1 MIDSICTRCGDDHQ
15 SKDCPLP
22 ALPLA
27 LAILPACL
35 GGWCTRREQ
44 CGRHLTAYR
53 DFVVERLCQRGH
65 EQPEPID
72 LAAWVSAAMLADQPL
87 GASA

>member
-1 MIDSICTRCGDDHQ
+1 MNGFELSARISPPV
-15 SKDCPLP
+15 SS
-22 ALPLA
+22 
-27 LAILPACL
+27 LPACM
-35 GGWCTRREQ
+35 GGLCRHRDHCQ
-44 CGRHLTAYR
+44 RHLTEHR

-72 LAAWVSAAMLADQPL
+72 LAAWVSAAMLADQP